1 MLKSPE
7 NKTEHRPDSEPD
19 QVLNLDTVN
28 GISYLV
34 ADQDQAVINLGQ
46 VVTGSR
52 SKATVFIKN
61 VGSSPTPVATAT
73 VSSNFYITSSTCIN
87 KSLTV
92 GSSCSLVVN
101 MSSVQKGLGI
111 INGTLTFGASSIGVT
126 SEIVS
131 KPSPPAPNLVMLDSN
146 NQSVASPVDL
156 LSHSGNLTLSKTFK
170 IKNIGTASSPAL
182 NIELID
188 NNTGWY
194 IISNA
199 CSNVVLRAN
208 EECAFALRV
217 STRNKAAGEYSV
229 KIKQGDLETTVK
241 FTKSGG
247 PAAFPGYTLVKD
259 INEDVP
265 FWADYCYLN
274 LLGQDI
280 VLKDFYSEAY
290 IDNQSACTNST
301 IANVNDLLFSDEGSY
316 CKIEDNAYT
325 GMIFRLDKPVG
336 AGRRYILFCNCK
348 R

>member
-1 MLKSPE
+1 MRKITLIGLLILAACSKSPE
-7 NKTEHRPDSEPD
+7 NKTEYRPDSEPD

-34 ADQDQAVINLGQ
+34 SDQDQAVINLGQ
-46 VVTGSR
+46 VVTGLR

-61 VGSSPTPVATAT
+61 VGSTPTPVVTAT

-188 NNTGWY
+188 NNTGW
-194 IISNA
+194 
-199 CSNVVLRAN
+199 L
-208 EECAFALRV
+208 
-217 STRNKAAGEYSV
+217 
-229 KIKQGDLETTVK
+229 
-241 FTKSGG
+241 
-247 PAAFPGYTLVKD
+247 
-259 INEDVP
+259 
-265 FWADYCYLN
+265 
-274 LLGQDI
+274 
-280 VLKDFYSEAY
+280 
-290 IDNQSACTNST
+290 
-301 IANVNDLLFSDEGSY
+301 
-316 CKIEDNAYT
+316 
-325 GMIFRLDKPVG
+325 
-336 AGRRYILFCNCK
+336 
-348 R
+348 